1 LKQIPKIYAV
11 EKGGRTVKGESSL
24 SLFLTLSNKF
34 SNCFWLLQ
42 NSRAGSL
49 SLSHLPY
56 GKDIRMEN
64 WGKRKKKKKGEPLY
78 MLQSW
83 AARDGQLRKSC
94 VPYDV

>member
-1 LKQIPKIYAV
+1 
-11 EKGGRTVKGESSL
+11 
-24 SLFLTLSNKF
+24 
-34 SNCFWLLQ
+34 
-42 NSRAGSL
+42 
-49 SLSHLPY
+49 
-56 GKDIRMEN
+56 MEN